1 MLPSM
6 MRDKYE
12 ALKNY
17 GLEESEATIF
27 QSGAKLGRQ
36 LGEIEDATRRW
47 KVLADFWCEMMLYV
61 APSDNVNEHFEQLVQ
76 GGEFITHLWALL
88 SHAGILERGQDQQ
101 TTPGLHPRAE
111 NTCEGRQEIEQDS
124 ASHEGTTRHLKTT
137 SLAHHLAATSPAHHL
152 AGNLQTSDFAMHAP
166 SPQTNIEACVGQRQT
181 VHHTCRRPGS
191 FDSADEHCRMKSTG
205 RVPSECQNRPPVF
218 TSSSPQGSSSNSSD
232 FRRQERHGDPSNTPD
247 ETDYQNPTANPTP
260 LEGAIV
266 ATQEA
271 AQNIHIAGRAPA
283 DRNVASV

>member
-1 MLPSM
+1 MLSITVHIDSIVTPSSSQLHPIGVRNGGHTDGRSRSHSRGGSRRTRCLAQRALRRLRRLFLAPRPVIDSRREGTRAARPDPSDGKPGVGLPGTLAFDGIAVETCEFMLPSM

-88 SHAGILERGQDQQ
+88 SHAGILERGQDQR

-111 NTCEGRQEIEQDS
+111 NTLYY
-124 ASHEGTTRHLKTT
+124 AL
-137 SLAHHLAATSPAHHL
+137 
-152 AGNLQTSDFAMHAP
+152 
-166 SPQTNIEACVGQRQT
+166 
-181 VHHTCRRPGS
+181 
-191 FDSADEHCRMKSTG
+191 
-205 RVPSECQNRPPVF
+205 
-218 TSSSPQGSSSNSSD
+218 
-232 FRRQERHGDPSNTPD
+232 
-247 ETDYQNPTANPTP
+247 
-260 LEGAIV
+260 
-266 ATQEA
+266 
-271 AQNIHIAGRAPA
+271 
-283 DRNVASV
+283 